1 MSPEN
6 HADEIPQR
14 RRFPFGK
21 NWAAFLKNVDQAM
34 IDRAKASLLEILEPG
49 DLDGKRFIDVGS
61 GSGLFS
67 LAARLLGARVW
78 SLDLDPR
85 CVRCAGE
92 LKTRYL
98 PDDDWEIDQRSALDP
113 RLADELG
120 RFDVVYSWGVL
131 HHTGRMWDAL
141 ENVARLVADGGL
153 LFVAIYNDQGRASV
167 RWRTVK
173 RLHTRLPRPLRPLV
187 LWPALVRV
195 WGPTTLRDLIRGKPF
210 HTWRNYGR
218 TSRGMRPW
226 TDLVDWVGGYPFEVA
241 KPEEVCDFCR
251 ARNLELRRLKTCGGG
266 RGCNQFHF
274 KTHPLPLGVGGGEA
288 AG

>member
-1 MSPEN
+1 MPAEH
-6 HADEIPQR
+6 HADVIRPG

-21 NWAAFLKNVDQAM
+21 NWAAFLKRVDQAM
-34 IDRAKASLLEILEPG
+34 IDRAKASLLEMLQPE
-49 DLDGKRFIDVGS
+49 DLDGRRFVDLGC

-78 SLDLDPR
+78 SVDLDPES
-85 CVRCAGE
+85 VWCATD
-92 LKTRYL
+92 LKARYL
-98 PDDDWEIDQRSALDP
+98 PDDADWKIDQGSVLDP

-120 RFDVVYSWGVL
+120 RFDVVYCWGVL
-131 HHTGRMWDAL
+131 HHTGHMWEAF

-153 LFVAIYNDQGRASV
+153 LLVAVYNDQGRASI

-173 RLHTRLPRPLRPLV
+173 RLYTRLPRPLRPLV

-195 WGPTTLRDLIRGKPF
+195 WGPTTLRDLVRGQPF

-218 TSRGMRPW
+218 TSRGMHPW

-241 KPEEVCDFCR
+241 KPEEVLDFCR
-251 ARNLELRRLKTCGGG
+251 GRNFELRRLKTCGGG
-266 RGCNQFHF
+266 RGCNEFLF
-274 KTHPLPLGVGGGEA
+274 A
-288 AG
+288 RSA